1 MWRNAAEEFDR
12 DYMRPTIKHHEG
24 NIKVWGYFSRQG
36 VGNLVFVDGILTDE
50 NPDLNPIEN
59 LWNEL
64 NHYVRKRI
72 LLPKNE
78 HELKQMLDISKV
90 FAFLRAQLQTKEK
103 ELLELQRVNP
113 CLLAPDS
120 DQIGMVVDAIASLEL
135 STQEGSFV
143 FASTSVYDDA
153 LLCTYD
159 CSTGLNSIKTLPS
172 SVWLAQSNP
181 VKQKNE
187 QQSFIFSHLL
197 SLPIN
202 AYLASSSP
210 FFGTTAKTQ
219 NQSLNRIP
227 MINPLLFMPIDTFK
241 ASSKISMS
249 TTLKDNKNVI
259 LLVR

>member
-1 MWRNAAEEFDR
+1 MQ
-12 DYMRPTIKHHEG
+12 T
-24 NIKVWGYFSRQG
+24 Q
-36 VGNLVFVDGILTDE
+36 
-50 NPDLNPIEN
+50 
-59 LWNEL
+59 
-64 NHYVRKRI
+64 
-72 LLPKNE
+72 
-78 HELKQMLDISKV
+78 QKV

-249 TTLKDNKNVI
+249 TTLKDNKNVQNNVSSTSEKPKSI
-259 LLVR
+259 LNSEVIFSKEYWLQDNQNVSSTADKISCRT

>member
-1 MWRNAAEEFDR
+1 MMD
-12 DYMRPTIKHHEG
+12 TC
-24 NIKVWGYFSRQG
+24 
-36 VGNLVFVDGILTDE
+36 
-50 NPDLNPIEN
+50 
-59 LWNEL
+59 
-64 NHYVRKRI
+64 
-72 LLPKNE
+72 E
-78 HELKQMLDISKV
+78 HNKKDISKV

-249 TTLKDNKNVI
+249 TTLKDNKNVQNNVSSTSEKPKSI
-259 LLVR
+259 LNSEVIFSKEYWLQDNQNVSSTADKISCRT